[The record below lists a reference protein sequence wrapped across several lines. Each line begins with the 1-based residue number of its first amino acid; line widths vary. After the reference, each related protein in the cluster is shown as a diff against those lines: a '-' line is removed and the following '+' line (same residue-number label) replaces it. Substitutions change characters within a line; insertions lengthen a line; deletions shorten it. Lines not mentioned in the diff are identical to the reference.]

1 MALADI
7 IGRIESDA
15 GAEAR
20 TVLESARSRAAA
32 MITEAQMAAAKAA
45 EEHLGSSERRAHSEA
60 QTLLANARLSAR
72 DEALAA
78 KRALIDRVLAEAEV
92 RLVALPDAE
101 YRTMIARGVA
111 RQARGGD
118 TIWISPADVHRLTG
132 LPEAAD
138 AIAGRGLGLRVADE
152 PADLERGVILSSD
165 RVSSVVSARSLLE
178 ARRDRLVARVAG
190 ILFEESKG
198 A

>member
-20 TVLESARSRAAA
+20 AVLESARARAAGIIA
-32 MITEAQMAAAKAA
+32 EAEAAAARSA
-45 EEHLGSSERRAHSEA
+45 EEHVAAAERDARSEA
-60 QTLLANARLSAR
+60 QTLLANARLTAR

-78 KRALIDRVLAEAEV
+78 KRALIDRVLAEAEE
-92 RLVALPDAE
+92 RLVALPDTDYLAL
-101 YRTMIARGVA
+101 IARGVA

-118 TIWISPADVHRLTG
+118 TVRIAPADAVRLAG

-138 AIAGRGLGLRVADE
+138 AAAGRPLELRVSDE
-152 PADLERGVILSSD
+152 PAPLDRGVTLSRD
-165 RVSSVVSARSLLE
+165 RVSSEVSARSLVE
-178 ARRDRLVARVAG
+178 ARRDQLVALVASV
-190 ILFEESKG
+190 LFEESKE